1 MKEKIQKKI
10 MEAANILE
18 TIVGI
23 ILIIT
28 IAVLAFSLL
37 VEFKQLVVSD
47 NSIELFNNFLESA
60 LTLVVGIEFIK
71 MLCKHSPETVIEVL
85 VFAIARQLIVGHTSI
100 YETLVG
106 IIAIAI
112 LFAINKF
119 IAFNKDDSKK

>member
-1 MKEKIQKKI
+1 MKEKIQKKLMDI
-10 MEAANILE
+10 ANILE

-28 IAVLAFSLL
+28 ISVLAFSLL
-37 VEFKQLVVSD
+37 VEFKQVVLSD

-100 YETLVG
+100 YDTLIG

-119 IAFNKDDSKK
+119 IVFKDDSKK

>member
-1 MKEKIQKKI
+1 MKEKIQKKLMDI
-10 MEAANILE
+10 ANILE

-28 IAVLAFSLL
+28 ISVLAFSLL
-37 VEFKQLVVSD
+37 VEFKQVVLSD

-100 YETLVG
+100 YDTLIG

-119 IAFNKDDSKK
+119 IAFKNDSKQ